1 MKIVKISHLLKIY
14 FINKYIL
21 ISNQKIIFYSDLYL
35 NRFADKQL
43 RLLRLKAAR
52 AQLEEKCV
60 KALEKYKQRD
70 KLVFYIFILY
80 LML

>member
-1 MKIVKISHLLKIY
+1 M
-14 FINKYIL
+14 
-21 ISNQKIIFYSDLYL
+21 

-70 KLVFYIFILY
+70 KLVFYSKSYVLLFINNEIYILLLY
-80 LML
+80 L